1 MSILPGEEQEPVC
14 HYPDW
19 SHEYEVD
26 LRTRCGCGTCSEWL
40 AEKGSQCVDPC
51 FPRLTEEEVDYGAD
65 LQASGEPDR
74 LT

>member
-14 HYPDW
+14 HYLDW
-19 SHEYEVD
+19 SH
-26 LRTRCGCGTCSEWL
+26 
-40 AEKGSQCVDPC
+40 DPC

>member
-1 MSILPGEEQEPVC
+1 MREEQEPVC
-14 HYPDW
+14 HYP
-19 SHEYEVD
+19 
-26 LRTRCGCGTCSEWL
+26 
-40 AEKGSQCVDPC
+40 DPC